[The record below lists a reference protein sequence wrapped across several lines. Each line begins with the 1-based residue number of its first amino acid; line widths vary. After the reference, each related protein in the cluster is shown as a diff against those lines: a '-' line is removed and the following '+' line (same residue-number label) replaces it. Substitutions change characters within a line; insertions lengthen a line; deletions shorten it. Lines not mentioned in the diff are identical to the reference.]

1 MPAHAMSS
9 GTVSFGLVTIPVK
22 LYSTSESSSGIS
34 FNMLHDKCK
43 GRLKQQYICTV
54 DGELVERSAMVKGY
68 EYAKGQ
74 YVTFTKEE
82 LDAFEAKATNA
93 IEITEFV
100 PAEQVDPVYFEKAY
114 YLGPDKGGDRPYLLL
129 AEAMRETGKAALA
142 RYAARGKDYLVLLR
156 PYQNG
161 LIMQQLRYPDE
172 IKAFS
177 EVPIGEATVKPAEL
191 ALARQLI
198 EQISAEQ
205 FEPGQYRDTQREK
218 TRELIEQ
225 KIAGADITVAPVEEP
240 KAQIIDLM
248 AALKASLS
256 GTQKPGEAGRKGPQA
271 VADADGEAGA
281 GGARARG

>member
-1 MPAHAMSS
+1 MAAHAMSS

-22 LYSTSESSSGIS
+22 LYSTGESSSGIS

-54 DGELVERSAMVKGY
+54 DGETVERSAMVKGY

-100 PAEQVDPVYFEKAY
+100 PAAEVDPVYFEKAY

-156 PYQNG
+156 PFQNG

-172 IKAFS
+172 IKAFAD
-177 EVPIGEATVKPAEL
+177 VPIGEATVKPTEL

-198 EQISAEQ
+198 EQISSEQ
-205 FEPGQYRDTQREK
+205 FEPSQYKDSQREK

-256 GTQKPGEAGRKGPQA
+256 GTPKPGEATRRGPQA
-271 VADADGEAGA
+271 VPDLADDVDDIKN
-281 GGARARG
+281 RARR